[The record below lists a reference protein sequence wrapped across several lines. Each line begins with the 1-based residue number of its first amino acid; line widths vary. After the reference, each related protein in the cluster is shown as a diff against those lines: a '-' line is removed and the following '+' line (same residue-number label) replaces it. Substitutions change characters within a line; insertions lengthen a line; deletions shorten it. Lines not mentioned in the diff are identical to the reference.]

1 MITAD
6 CSLRAVHPLKQPG
19 AASSNNFPRRPGFLR
34 IGPRYNEDF
43 IQVHRWDKNGE
54 MHDLSLYYRVY
65 NPSLM
70 HSLESPPLIVLHGGP
85 SLPSP
90 YLYPIVH
97 HLTSRSIIF
106 YDQVGC
112 GQSSQPQDEQLYSIE
127 NAVNDLKELIRALNL
142 NKFHILGHSF
152 GGVVAYE
159 YAKSC
164 LEDWDEAKD
173 GDQQQHECLSLTLSN
188 TPADMELSHTVS
200 SRLLQSIIDEEVM
213 SGIDSNTASNMSV
226 SRIAQERFQKRYE
239 CRTENIPDSLVTA
252 IQSRGFIFGP
262 EHVRDYIARP
272 PTHTLLS
279 SSPRAVNSPPTKLL
293 PPVLLIRGEHDFVT
307 EECTS
312 GWRKIFNTDTTLVY
326 REEVMSN
333 CAHYPHLENP
343 QAFCEIIKSQCFI
356 NDY

>member
-1 MITAD
+1 MLCP
-6 CSLRAVHPLKQPG
+6 CSVL
-19 AASSNNFPRRPGFLR
+19 SSCLQSFSNV
-34 IGPRYNEDF
+34 D
-43 IQVHRWDKNGE
+43 
-54 MHDLSLYYRVY
+54 
-65 NPSLM
+65 
-70 HSLESPPLIVLHGGP
+70 
-85 SLPSP
+85 
-90 YLYPIVH
+90 
-97 HLTSRSIIF
+97 IIH
-106 YDQVGC
+106 
-112 GQSSQPQDEQLYSIE
+112 QLCRYSIE

-164 LEDWDEAKD
+164 LEEDD
-173 GDQQQHECLSLTLSN
+173 DQQQHECLSLTLSN

-200 SRLLQSIIDEEVM
+200 SRLLQSIIDNEVM
-213 SGIDSNTASNMSV
+213 SDEIDSNTASNMSV

-262 EHVRDYIARP
+262 EHVREYVARP
-272 PTHTLLS
+272 PPHLLLS
-279 SSPRAVNSPPTKLL
+279 SSPRGVNSQPTKLL

-307 EECTS
+307 QECTS
-312 GWRKIFNTDTTLVY
+312 GWRKIFTTDTTTLAY